1 MAQIQRPA
9 EDFWG
14 LLMDRKGMNPST
26 VHSYQSVF
34 RLTTKNGTWALRQL
48 RDQWPEADWSAI
60 GDLTQ
65 LPEGDRADM
74 LDYLLRS
81 CAEAGRDSP
90 LPPT

>member
-1 MAQIQRPA
+1 MGEMKRP
-9 EDFWG
+9 ETDFWR
-14 LLMDRKGMNPST
+14 LLMDWKGLGPST
-26 VHSYQSVF
+26 VNSYKSVF
-34 RLTTKNGTWALRQL
+34 RLTTKNGAWALRQL
-48 RDQWPEADWSAI
+48 RAQWPEADWSAI